1 MKKGQ
6 LIVGAVPALM
16 AVLFSGHAGA
26 SGFQLLEQNGS
37 GLGTA
42 FAGSAAVADN
52 ASTIYFNPAGMT
64 KLQAH
69 EFSAGVDAVR
79 PSFKFTNNSSSVAPA
94 ATGSNG
100 GDAGGWAAVP
110 NGYLSWALTKDLY
123 LGVGVGAPFG
133 LITEYD
139 SDWVGRF
146 QAIKFD
152 VKTININPSIAY
164 RVNDKVSLGFGLN
177 WQKMDAVYERQ
188 AAVAVAP
195 PFQALTA
202 AAQATRIK
210 LDVDDDAWGWNVGAL
225 FDVSPT
231 TRVGVS
237 YRSTVKYTLD
247 GTLTSSNQ
255 LISPNVSAKADIK
268 LPDTA
273 IISVAQTLNDRWQLL
288 GDLSW
293 TGWSSVQKINII
305 RTSSGGT
312 ATTQAGSTAQTLEAD
327 FRDTWRVALGGV
339 YKFDPAWDLK
349 FGVAYDQS
357 PVRSVQQRLVS
368 LPDND
373 RYWITGGA
381 QWRPTKDARVDLGA
395 AYIFVRDTEID
406 NNQTLLGRGRVN
418 GSYDS
423 SVWVLGAQYSQ
434 AF

>member
-1 MKKGQ
+1 MKQEQMIAGSLAA
-6 LIVGAVPALM
+6 LIAA
-16 AVLFSGHAGA
+16 LFSGSAAA
-26 SGFQLLEQNGS
+26 SGFQLWEQNGS
-37 GLGTA
+37 GLA
-42 FAGSAAVADN
+42 NAYAGSAAVADN

-69 EFSAGVDAVR
+69 EFSVGVDGVR
-79 PSFKFTNNSSSVAPA
+79 PSFKFTNNGSSVAPA

-100 GDAGGWAAVP
+100 GDAGDWAAVP
-110 NGYLSWALTKDLY
+110 NGYFSWALTNDLY
-123 LGVGVGAPFG
+123 LGLGVGAPFG
-133 LITEYD
+133 LLTEYD

-152 VKTININPSIAY
+152 IKTINVNPSIAY
-164 RVNDKVSLGFGLN
+164 RLNDKVSLGFGVN
-177 WQKMDAVYERQ
+177 WQKMDVVYERQ
-188 AAVAVAP
+188 AAVAVPA
-195 PFQALTA
+195 PFQALTP
-202 AAQATRIK
+202 AAQATRVK
-210 LDVDDDAWGWNVGAL
+210 LDVNDDTWGWNVGAL

-255 LISPNVSAKADIK
+255 LVSPNVSAKADIK

-293 TGWSSVQKINII
+293 TGWSSVDKVSII

-312 ATTQAGSTAQTLEAD
+312 ASTQAGSTAQTLDAD
-327 FRDTWRVALGGV
+327 FRDTWRIALGGV
-339 YKFDPAWDLK
+339 YKYDPAWDFK

-357 PVRSVQQRLVS
+357 PVRSAQKRLVS

-381 QWRPTKDARVDLGA
+381 QWRPAKDARVDLGA
-395 AYIFVRDTEID
+395 AYIFVRDTDID
-406 NNQTLLGRGRVN
+406 NNQTLLGRGLVR
-418 GSYDS
+418 GTYDS
-423 SVWVLGAQYSQ
+423 NVWVLGAQYSQ

>member
-1 MKKGQ
+1 MGKRQ
-6 LIVGAVPALM
+6 LIVRAIPTLIA
-16 AVLFSGHAGA
+16 ALFSTYAGA

-52 ASTIYFNPAGMT
+52 ASTIYFNPAGMA

-79 PSFKFTNNSSSVAPA
+79 PSFKFTNKGSSVAPA

-100 GDAGGWAAVP
+100 GDAGDWSAVP

-123 LGVGVGAPFG
+123 VGVGVGAPFG

-146 QAIKFD
+146 QATKFD
-152 VKTININPSIAY
+152 IQTVNVNPSIAY
-164 RVNDKVSLGFGLN
+164 RLNDKVSLGFGVN

-188 AAVAVAP
+188 AATPNAV
-195 PFQALTA
+195 T
-202 AAQATRIK
+202 QATRIK

-231 TRVGVS
+231 TRIGLS
-237 YRSTVKYTLD
+237 YRSTMEYTLD
-247 GTLTSSNQ
+247 GTLKSSNQ
-255 LISPNVSAKADIK
+255 LVSPDVNAKADIK

-273 IISVAQTLNDRWQLL
+273 IISVVQTLSDRWQLL

-293 TGWSSVQKINII
+293 TGWSSVQKVNII
-305 RTSSGGT
+305 RTSGALSGT
-312 ATTQAGSTAQTLEAD
+312 TAQTLAAD
-327 FRDTWRVALGGV
+327 FRDTWRIALGGV
-339 YKFDPAWDLK
+339 YKYDPAWDFK
-349 FGVAYDQS
+349 FGVAYDQT
-357 PVRSVQQRLVS
+357 PVRSAQQLLVS
-368 LPDND
+368 LPDSD

-381 QWRPTKDARVDLGA
+381 QWRPSKDARVDLGA
-395 AYIFVRDTEID
+395 AYLFLRDTDID
-406 NNQTLLGRGRVN
+406 NNQTLLGRGRVT
-418 GSYDS
+418 GTYDS
-423 SVWVLGAQYSQ
+423 SVWILGAQYSQ